1 MSHPMTVITLIILLA
16 FPLGMLLVT
25 AGGFMPRHRILIPA
39 GGLLCSASMLPLG
52 VTLLNGAH
60 ETMDYVMGGQ
70 AFAIGAVLLVT
81 AVLELARRIAWA
93 IQVPEQA

>member
-1 MSHPMTVITLIILLA
+1 MTIITFVIIFA

-39 GGLLCSASMLPLG
+39 GGLLCSVSMLPLG
-52 VTLLNGAH
+52 ITLLSGAH
-60 ETMDYVMGGQ
+60 GTMDYLMGGQ

-81 AVLELARRIAWA
+81 ALLEIARRIACA
-93 IQVPEQA
+93 IQAPEQA